1 MGGEQAF
8 ESPYYV
14 PCFRIRLFTY
24 IFCFQGQVANTIPKY
39 SYFQKAFQFIICF
52 HIDFFSFLHTPTH
65 KIGTDI

>member
-14 PCFRIRLFTY
+14 PCFRIRLFTC

-39 SYFQKAFQFIICF
+39 
-52 HIDFFSFLHTPTH
+52 
-65 KIGTDI
+65 